1 MPYRIQSGE
10 MFDLSIGSF
19 NNPFGYEK
27 IIYMGCEGFS
37 AGLGKYIDELE
48 KMSNPKIAKQNPKK
62 EQKRRKRLEFLEL
75 CDENDDL
82 RFLFTKLMQYI
93 NGIQNSVDEF
103 DNNPVVVTVAGGN
116 IYTIFA
122 GLILGIHKNEKSV
135 VDFASWL
142 VSVRRHPTISKKLVG
157 LCNYIVKTGF
167 SDLDFNLLPS
177 KTTAESH
184 YLDENDCDYL
194 EDEDEDDG
202 EYDEEYDGEY
212 DGEYDDDDDGEFYEK
227 GEDFSKY
234 QEEEEEEEEDAFSK
248 YRDKYD
254 SSDSDSFVSD
264 RSSSSS
270 EDEMHGDSKGFVLF
284 RIKTAQELYWDY
296 SAHIR
301 DVDGCHYL
309 ADTFGEEY
317 RPGAPDKLEIINK
330 NIKQLKKGRHNSHIK
345 QQIKRCETYLKEMKL
360 QRDANDQ
367 LTKHNAKKLV
377 ELLSRNDGG
386 STSKYVLLARY
397 LNQVSNWMNQYIR
410 LDSDAYQINP
420 LAFQSVETIV
430 SDTKLIELA
439 AKITSAYANDP
450 TMLIESWTDYL
461 NEEHDE
467 NVNVPASV
475 FMPRSAPGLAPAKR
489 ILQTNRFG
497 ELPFPDGIRISLNSV
512 ITDGPSTN
520 ISDNDDIDELAKDLK
535 RLRLRHSGRG
545 HHGKGV
551 YLSKIQTRK
560 LKRRKRRKQH
570 KRHKTRNKHYK
581 TRNKRHKQR
590 KRTRKT

>member
-48 KMSNPKIAKQNPKK
+48 KLSDPKIAKQNPKK

-142 VSVRRHPTISKKLVG
+142 VSIRLHRIKKTNFPKKLIE

-177 KTTAESH
+177 KNTAQH
-184 YLDENDCDYL
+184 YLSEYDCDYL
-194 EDEDEDDG
+194 EEYEYQDDDSDYGNDDETDGDDFIDQMDDG
-202 EYDEEYDGEY
+202 YNDSDEEGDDGDDDEYDEMDEADG
-212 DGEYDDDDDGEFYEK
+212 DN
-227 GEDFSKY
+227 
-234 QEEEEEEEEDAFSK
+234 Q
-248 YRDKYD
+248 
-254 SSDSDSFVSD
+254 
-264 RSSSSS
+264 
-270 EDEMHGDSKGFVLF
+270 GFVLF
-284 RIKTAQELYWDY
+284 RIKSAQNLYWKY
-296 SAHIR
+296 SAHIHASS
-301 DVDGCHYL
+301 GCHYL

-317 RPGAPDKLEIINK
+317 RPGAPDKLEIINQ
-330 NIKQLKKGRHNSHIK
+330 NIKQLKKQGHNVHIG
-345 QQIKRCETYLKEMKL
+345 QQIERCEQYLKEMKR
-360 QRDANDQ
+360 QRDANDK
-367 LTKHNAKKLV
+367 LTKHNANKLV
-377 ELLSRNDGG
+377 ELLSRTDGG
-386 STSKYVLLARY
+386 KTSTFVLLANY
-397 LNQVSNWMNQYIR
+397 LNKVCNWINQYIK
-410 LDSDAYQINP
+410 LDANARQINP
-420 LAFQSVETIV
+420 LSFLSVESII
-430 SDTKLIELA
+430 SDQPLIALA
-439 AKITSAYANDP
+439 ARITSAYANDP
-450 TMLIESWTDYL
+450 TMLIEQWADYL
-461 NEEHDE
+461 NDDYDK
-467 NVNVPASV
+467 NVNVLASV
-475 FMPRSAPGLAPAKR
+475 FMPRTIQQNSFLNAKR
-489 ILQTNRFG
+489 ILQSARFG
-497 ELPFPDGIRISLNSV
+497 ELPFPDGIRISLNYI
-512 ITDGPSTN
+512 ITDGPSN
-520 ISDNDDIDELAKDLK
+520 SISDDDNIDELVEDLK
-535 RLRLRHSGRG
+535 QLNVQQVSPDER
-545 HHGKGV
+545 GKGIS
-551 YLSKIQTRK
+551 LSKQNTRK
-560 LKRRKRRKQH
+560 RKRRKRRKHRQQ
-570 KRHKTRNKHYK
+570 YK